1 MKFYC
6 IKQNFRC
13 SQRRSGTFW
22 GKVFETS
29 THLCLPVWAAILDF
43 RKVSD
48 MKKINSFFTK
58 NHSTVKF
65 LNVMFA
71 GLMAIAMMF
80 ASCSTES
87 DDKDDD
93 DDDYKKIE
101 KELEEKEAKKKAEEI
116 ALRSETY
123 ASILGEWVR
132 DEKYDW
138 NKTMSLDKV
147 IITPTSVVLEGPG
160 YNTMYSIK
168 PESDFRCLV
177 FTYGD
182 IYSFDKYDWRFYS
195 GDDKFLEVLTNELN
209 SYGRLF
215 FSDKFGAAD
224 FVRATEVAENSGKDD
239 GGKGGSDSLS
249 VKGTYTGSDRYNSS
263 ITMNDNGTWTFST
276 TKPGSAVT
284 GGTYTVSGSK
294 ITMKYSARGTDFEET
309 FTVTDSG
316 SKSTWKTSQSG
327 ASIPFTTLFMEVGT
341 EYTFI
346 KS

>member
-71 GLMAIAMMF
+71 GLLACSFLF

-87 DDKDDD
+87 NDKDDD

-168 PESDFRCLV
+168 PETNFRYFVDEWGYSDKTSWF
-177 FTYGD
+177 
-182 IYSFDKYDWRFYS
+182 FYS
-195 GDDKFLEVLTNELN
+195 GDDSFLEVLTNELN

-215 FSDKFGAAD
+215 FVDNGVGAAY
-224 FVRATEVAENSGKDD
+224 FVRATDVTENSGKDD
-239 GGKGGSDSLS
+239 GGKGGSDSSLS

-316 SKSTWKTSQSG
+316 SKSTWKTSQNG
-327 ASIPFTTLFMEVGT
+327 ASTLFSTLFMEVGT